1 MTVKKPA
8 FIYSVIVETLKAART
23 GETPSIEA
31 QVDKYTAAVIIDM
44 CNSATADASDI
55 RNFRGVC
62 ENILATVL
70 RLRKDTLPQIHP
82 LCRDRLAKEDLMV
95 KSDDLTANSMDK
107 KLAWKKLSVG

>member
-23 GETPSIEA
+23 GDLPPVEA
-31 QVDKYTAAVIIDM
+31 WVDQYTAAVIIDM

-55 RNFRGVC
+55 HNFRGVC

-70 RLRKDTLPQIHP
+70 RLRRDTLPQIHP

-95 KSDDLTANSMDK
+95 KSDDLTAHSMDK
-107 KLAWKKLSVG
+107 KLSVG

>member
-23 GETPSIEA
+23 GELPQIEE
-31 QVDKYTAAVIIDM
+31 QVDKYTSAVIIDM

-55 RNFRGVC
+55 HDFRGVC

-70 RLRKDTLPQIHP
+70 RLRRDTRPDIHP
-82 LCRDRLAKEDLMV
+82 LCRANLMKEDLMV
-95 KSDDLTANSMDK
+95 GSDDL
-107 KLAWKKLSVG
+107 SVEPKIEASQVW